1 MLATRDRLI
10 AGFTIVELLVAL
22 AITSLLLAAVA
33 VAFDA
38 SIISYQ
44 ENEKIFETVSKAR
57 QALLRMTSQLRTG
70 LVDPNEVSNPNR
82 CRLICADGSTITYQ
96 YVSEDNKLYLHDDDS
111 GNDYLLCDNVTS
123 FSFVKDANTPTGDVK
138 CVQISMTVASDNL
151 EKTFSSAVAIRRTLP

>member
-96 YVSEDNKLYLHDDDS
+96 Y
-111 GNDYLLCDNVTS
+111 
-123 FSFVKDANTPTGDVK
+123 A
-138 CVQISMTVASDNL
+138 
-151 EKTFSSAVAIRRTLP
+151 LPSR